1 MKVYIELRDWW
12 IGYYRGDT
20 HHYVCPAAV
29 HRHPVEATPAP
40 MGATDRPHPVRRR
53 CCVSYPRGRTTMSDW
68 LAELID
74 DARERATE
82 MMSGLRETQEWRDGA
97 LILAL
102 ASELRALAAVNHRE
116 AWHRERAHVA
126 ASPTPEGEQR

>member
-1 MKVYIELRDWW
+1 
-12 IGYYRGDT
+12 
-20 HHYVCPAAV
+20 
-29 HRHPVEATPAP
+29 
-40 MGATDRPHPVRRR
+40 
-53 CCVSYPRGRTTMSDW
+53 MSDW

-74 DARERATE
+74 DARDRATE

-116 AWHRERAHVA
+116 AWHRERAATAVSPA
-126 ASPTPEGEQR
+126 EPPTPED